1 MGAWG
6 AALYSDDTTCEVRDA
21 YVLNLKHGLSDEEA
35 YKQILD
41 GYGDLLSDHEVA
53 CLVYF
58 ALADTAW
65 KYGRL
70 HHNVQSRALALIE
83 AGGDVFVWQRDS
95 PSDAAARRRAI
106 ATLEARLRSVQPPIK
121 PVKISKPRPKK
132 ITTTDP
138 VGTVYLL
145 SLPAGHYA
153 AMILV
158 GFMELSKSIVP
169 VFSVPNWRGL
179 QAPTQ
184 RELDLASLD
193 TLIFSSGL
201 GPQKHIGI
209 LPDDGRTNVMS
220 ILLRTGISLEMTL
233 RFDSDSVV
241 FGNAEY
247 LRTEINA
254 HFLHENPKPIHRGAA
269 Q

>member
-6 AALYSDDTTCEVRDA
+6 TALYSDDTTCEVRDA
-21 YVLNLKHGLSDEEA
+21 YVLNLKHGLSDDAA

-41 GYGDLLSDHEVA
+41 GYGDLLADQEVA

-70 HHNVQSRALALIE
+70 HPDVRSRALALIE

-95 PSDAAARRRAI
+95 PADAAARRRAI
-106 ATLEARLRSVQPPIK
+106 TSLEARLRSAQPSVKPIK
-121 PVKISKPRPKK
+121 LSPPKPKK

-145 SLPAGHYA
+145 GLPAGHHV

-158 GFMELSKSIVP
+158 GFMELSKSIDP
-169 VFSVPNWRGL
+169 LFTVPNWRGH
-179 QAPTQ
+179 QAPAQ
-184 RELDLASLD
+184 HELDRSSLEP
-193 TLIFSSGL
+193 LIFSSGL

-209 LPDDGRTNVMS
+209 LPDDRRKSVMAT
-220 ILLRTGISLEMTL
+220 LLRTGLSLGTKL
-233 RFDSDSVV
+233 PFDSDSVV
-241 FGNAEY
+241 FGNLGY
-247 LRTEINA
+247 IRTEINA
-254 HFLHENPKPIHRGAA
+254 HFAHENP
-269 Q
+269 